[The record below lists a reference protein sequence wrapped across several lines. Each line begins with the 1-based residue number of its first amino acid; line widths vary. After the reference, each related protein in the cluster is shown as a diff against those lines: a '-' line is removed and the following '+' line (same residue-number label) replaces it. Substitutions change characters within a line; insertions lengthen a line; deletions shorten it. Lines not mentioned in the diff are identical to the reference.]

1 MSTPTK
7 FAAFAATAMLVSVLA
22 LSSTASFA
30 AGDVV
35 ATVNG
40 DKILKADVTKILTE
54 GKIPADKQAEVFPMA
69 VNQIINEKLV
79 DMAATSSKVAE
90 SADFKKRIDIIH
102 AQLVKQIYLEDQ
114 IKDKISEKAIKAE
127 YAKFKKENEG
137 QMEIHA
143 RHILV
148 PTEEEAKQVIKDL
161 DSGAKFEDLAKKRS
175 SGPTADGGG
184 DLSWFIKTEMVK
196 EFSDAAFEVKP
207 GAYTKTPVKTQFG
220 WHVINV
226 LEKRERKIPELAAVE
241 GPITQKLGQ
250 EAMAELINGLRAKA
264 DIALFDDKGNK
275 IEPKKN

>member
-1 MSTPTK
+1 MSTSTK
-7 FAAFAATAMLVSVLA
+7 FAAFAATAMLVSVMA

-79 DMAATSSKVAE
+79 DMAATASKVSE
-90 SADFKKRIDIIH
+90 SADFKKRIDIIQ

-137 QMEIHA
+137 QVEIHA

-175 SGPTADGGG
+175 SGPTAEGGG

-196 EFSDAAFEVKP
+196 EFSDAAFDVKP
-207 GAYTKTPVKTQFG
+207 GSYTKAPVKTQFG

-264 DIALFDDKGNK
+264 EIVTFDDKGNK